1 MNAKPQNSAN
11 VGPEIWHDQK
21 RMFPP
26 MALGL
31 SMAGFYVTAA
41 GSLIATLSRDLGVK
55 PEALNWLG
63 AAYGFGMLISG
74 LLAPWVMRNGPV
86 WSLRLAP
93 LLVLLGTC
101 LVAWSPSITVSLVG
115 VTLACLGGTTVSAG
129 VAGTFVGVE
138 GTKYMSLTVGISSS
152 VSIVTTVLFA
162 LVERVFPGFG
172 RMALWFV
179 LVMAVPTLV
188 LGWKLPAVPFRQV
201 LQKGLSAAI
210 DSVSATGEGHGDP
223 ATTPA
228 ADGHR
233 DQTGTSGAAADSGVP
248 PRGSVKPSRWLVT
261 SQIMRLGLT
270 AGVEFAMYAWA
281 VTRLR
286 ELGVELAL
294 ASGLATAFAVG
305 MAVGRLG
312 GAAFARRYWAW
323 WVFVGLGFCGTVAVA
338 FVPSI
343 SVAVVGLFITGLG
356 VSCLYPISATE
367 FSGLPGVQKQHAAAV
382 ISCLSGT
389 GAIVTPLLL
398 GVLLAAVGL
407 HFGFLVLLGL
417 YVLMVFLPRPSAA
430 HLGIG

>member
-1 MNAKPQNSAN
+1 MTTNKPQNPAN
-11 VGPEIWHDQK
+11 IGPTIWHDQK

-26 MALGL
+26 MAVGL

-63 AAYGFGMLISG
+63 AAYGFGMLVSG

-93 LLVLLGTC
+93 LLVLLGTA
-101 LVAWSPSITVSLVG
+101 LAAWSPSIVVSLVG
-115 VTLACLGGTTVSAG
+115 VTLACLGGTTVSAA
-129 VAGTFVGVE
+129 VAGTFVGTE
-138 GTKYMSLTVGISSS
+138 GAKYMSLTVGISSS
-152 VSIVTTVLFA
+152 VSIATTVLFA

-179 LVMAVPTLV
+179 LVMALPTLV
-188 LGWKLPAVPFRQV
+188 WGWRLPAVPLRKIF
-201 LQKGLSAAI
+201 QKGLS
-210 DSVSATGEGHGDP
+210 DATASPDAVGGTDGGDP
-223 ATTPA
+223 APA
-228 ADGHR
+228 AR
-233 DQTGTSGAAADSGVP
+233 NANPKNPSTP
-248 PRGSVKPSRWLVT
+248 SVKPSKWLLI
-261 SQIMRLGLT
+261 SQILRLSLT

-294 ASGLATAFAVG
+294 ASGLATAFAIG
-305 MAVGRLG
+305 MAIGRLG
-312 GAAFARRYWAW
+312 GAVFARYYWAW
-323 WVFVGLGFCGTVAVA
+323 WVFVGLGCFGTAAVA
-338 FVPSI
+338 FVPSVG
-343 SVAVVGLFITGLG
+343 VAVVGLFICGVG

-367 FSGLPGVQKQHAAAV
+367 FSGLPGVRKEYAAAV
-382 ISCLSGT
+382 ISSLSGI

-398 GVLLAAVGL
+398 GLLLAAVGL
-407 HFGFLVLLGL
+407 YYGFVVLLGF

-430 HLGIG
+430 RLGIG

>member
-1 MNAKPQNSAN
+1 MTTNKPQNPAN
-11 VGPEIWHDQK
+11 VGPEIWHNQK

-26 MALGL
+26 MAIGL

-41 GSLIATLSRDLGVK
+41 GSLIATLSRDLGAK
-55 PEALNWLG
+55 PEAFTWLG
-63 AAYGFGMLISG
+63 AAYGFGMLVSG

-93 LLVLLGTC
+93 LLVLLGTA
-101 LVAWSPSITVSLVG
+101 LTAWSPSIAVSLVG
-115 VTLACLGGTTVSAG
+115 VTLACLGGSTVSAA
-129 VAGTFVGVE
+129 VAGTFVGTE
-138 GTKYMSLTVGISSS
+138 GTKYLSLTVGISSS
-152 VSIVTTVLFA
+152 VSIVTTVVFA
-162 LVERVFPGFG
+162 LVERVFPGLG

-179 LVMAVPTLV
+179 LLMAVPTLV
-188 LGWKLPAVPFRQV
+188 WGWRLPAVPFRKV
-201 LQKGLSAAI
+201 LQKGLSAATQ
-210 DSVSATGEGHGDP
+210 SPSATGAAGSDAPTLAASDANPDP
-223 ATTPA
+223 NPGNPSAP
-228 ADGHR
+228 
-233 DQTGTSGAAADSGVP
+233 V
-248 PRGSVKPSRWLVT
+248 VKPSKWLVT
-261 SQIMRLGLT
+261 SQILLLILT

-286 ELGVELAL
+286 ELGVELAP

-323 WVFVGLGFCGTVAVA
+323 WVFVGLGFFGTAAVA
-338 FVPSI
+338 FVPSVG
-343 SVAVVGLFITGLG
+343 VAVVGLFISGVG

-367 FSGLPGVQKQHAAAV
+367 FSGLPGVQKEYAAAV
-382 ISCLSGT
+382 ISSLSGI

-398 GVLLAAVGL
+398 GLLLAAVGL
-407 HFGFLVLLGL
+407 HFGFLVLLGF

>member
-1 MNAKPQNSAN
+1 MTTNKPQNPAN
-11 VGPEIWHDQK
+11 VGPEIWHNQK

-26 MALGL
+26 MAIGL

-55 PEALNWLG
+55 PETLNWLG
-63 AAYGFGMLISG
+63 AAYGFGMLVSG

-93 LLVLLGTC
+93 LLVLLGTAM
-101 LVAWSPSITVSLVG
+101 VAWSPSIVVSLVG
-115 VTLACLGGTTVSAG
+115 VTLACLGGSTVSAA
-129 VAGTFVGVE
+129 VAGTFVGTE
-138 GTKYMSLTVGISSS
+138 GTKYLSLTVGISSS
-152 VSIVTTVLFA
+152 VSIATTVVFA

-179 LVMAVPTLV
+179 LLMAVPTLV
-188 LGWKLPAVPFRQV
+188 WGWRLPAVPFRKV
-201 LQKGLSAAI
+201 LQKGLSAPTQ
-210 DSVSATGEGHGDP
+210 SSSATGAAGSDAP
-223 ATTPA
+223 TPA
-228 ADGHR
+228 A
-233 DQTGTSGAAADSGVP
+233 AEVP
-248 PRGSVKPSRWLVT
+248 PGNPSTSSVKPSKWLLI
-261 SQIMRLGLT
+261 SQILRLILT

-294 ASGLATAFAVG
+294 ASGLATAFAIG

-323 WVFVGLGFCGTVAVA
+323 WVFVGLGFFGTAAVA
-338 FVPSI
+338 FVPSVG
-343 SVAVVGLFITGLG
+343 VAVVGLSISGVG

-367 FSGLPGVQKQHAAAV
+367 FSGLPGVHKEYAAAV
-382 ISCLSGT
+382 ISSLSGI

-398 GVLLAAVGL
+398 GLLLAALGL
-407 HFGFLVLLGL
+407 HFGFLVLLGF
-417 YVLMVFLPRPSAA
+417 YVLMVFLPRPTAA
-430 HLGIG
+430 HLEIG

>member
-1 MNAKPQNSAN
+1 MTTNKPQNPAN
-11 VGPEIWHDQK
+11 VGPEIWHNQK

-26 MALGL
+26 MAIGL

-55 PEALNWLG
+55 PETLNWLG
-63 AAYGFGMLISG
+63 AAYGFGMLVSG

-93 LLVLLGTC
+93 LLVLLGTAM
-101 LVAWSPSITVSLVG
+101 VEWSPSIVVSLVG
-115 VTLACLGGTTVSAG
+115 VTLACLGGSTVSAA
-129 VAGTFVGVE
+129 VAGTFVGTE
-138 GTKYMSLTVGISSS
+138 GTKYLSLTVGISSS
-152 VSIVTTVLFA
+152 VSIATTVVFA

-179 LVMAVPTLV
+179 LLMAVPTLV
-188 LGWKLPAVPFRQV
+188 WGWRLPAVPFRKV
-201 LQKGLSAAI
+201 LQKGLSVPTQ
-210 DSVSATGEGHGDP
+210 SSSATGAAGSDAP
-223 ATTPA
+223 TPA
-228 ADGHR
+228 A
-233 DQTGTSGAAADSGVP
+233 AEVP
-248 PRGSVKPSRWLVT
+248 PGNPSTSSVKPSKWLLI
-261 SQIMRLGLT
+261 SQILRLILT

-286 ELGVELAL
+286 ELGVDLAL

-323 WVFVGLGFCGTVAVA
+323 WVFVGLGFFGTAAVA
-338 FVPSI
+338 FVPSVG
-343 SVAVVGLFITGLG
+343 VAVVGLFISGVG

-367 FSGLPGVQKQHAAAV
+367 FSGLPGVHKEYAAAV
-382 ISCLSGT
+382 ISSLSGI

-398 GVLLAAVGL
+398 GLLLAAVGL
-407 HFGFLVLLGL
+407 HFGFLVLLGF

>member
-1 MNAKPQNSAN
+1 MTTNKPQNPAN
-11 VGPEIWHDQK
+11 IGSTIWHDQK

-26 MALGL
+26 MAVGL

-63 AAYGFGMLISG
+63 AAYGFGMLVSG

-93 LLVLLGTC
+93 LLVLLGTA
-101 LVAWSPSITVSLVG
+101 LVAWSPSIAVSLVG
-115 VTLACLGGTTVSAG
+115 VTLACLGGTTVSAA
-129 VAGTFVGVE
+129 VAGTFVGTE

-152 VSIVTTVLFA
+152 VSIATTVLFA

-179 LVMAVPTLV
+179 LVMALPTLV
-188 LGWKLPAVPFRQV
+188 WGWRLPAVPLRKLF
-201 LQKGLSAAI
+201 QKGLS
-210 DSVSATGEGHGDP
+210 D
-223 ATTPA
+223 
-228 ADGHR
+228 
-233 DQTGTSGAAADSGVP
+233 AAASPDAVGEPDSGDSAP
-248 PRGSVKPSRWLVT
+248 TAREANLEENPKKPSTPSVKPSKWLLI
-261 SQIMRLGLT
+261 SQILRLSLT

-294 ASGLATAFAVG
+294 ASGLATAFAIG
-305 MAVGRLG
+305 MAMGRLG
-312 GAAFARRYWAW
+312 GAVFARYYWAW
-323 WVFVGLGFCGTVAVA
+323 WVFVGLGCFGTAAVA
-338 FVPSI
+338 FVPSVG
-343 SVAVVGLFITGLG
+343 VAVVGLFISGVG

-367 FSGLPGVQKQHAAAV
+367 FSGLPGVRKEYAAAV
-382 ISCLSGT
+382 ISSLSGI

-398 GVLLAAVGL
+398 GLLLAAVGL
-407 HFGFLVLLGL
+407 HYGFLVLLGF
-417 YVLMVFLPRPSAA
+417 YVLMVFLPRPSAS

>member
-1 MNAKPQNSAN
+1 MTTNKPQNPAN
-11 VGPEIWHDQK
+11 VGPEIWHNQK

-26 MALGL
+26 MAIGL

-41 GSLIATLSRDLGVK
+41 GSLIATLSRDLGAK
-55 PEALNWLG
+55 PEAFTWLG
-63 AAYGFGMLISG
+63 AAYGFGMLVSG

-93 LLVLLGTC
+93 LLVLLGTAM
-101 LVAWSPSITVSLVG
+101 VEWSPSIVVSLVG
-115 VTLACLGGTTVSAG
+115 VTLACLGGSTVSAA
-129 VAGTFVGVE
+129 VAGTFVGTE
-138 GTKYMSLTVGISSS
+138 GTKYLSLTVGISSS
-152 VSIVTTVLFA
+152 VSIATTVVFA

-179 LVMAVPTLV
+179 LLMAVPTLV
-188 LGWKLPAVPFRQV
+188 WGWRLPAVPFRKV
-201 LQKGLSAAI
+201 LQKGLSVPTQ
-210 DSVSATGEGHGDP
+210 SSSATGAAGSDAP
-223 ATTPA
+223 TPA
-228 ADGHR
+228 A
-233 DQTGTSGAAADSGVP
+233 AEVP
-248 PRGSVKPSRWLVT
+248 PGNPSTSSVKPSKWLLI
-261 SQIMRLGLT
+261 SQILRLILT

-286 ELGVELAL
+286 ELGVDLAL

-323 WVFVGLGFCGTVAVA
+323 WVFVGLGFFGTAAVA
-338 FVPSI
+338 FVPSVG
-343 SVAVVGLFITGLG
+343 VAVVGLFISGVG

-367 FSGLPGVQKQHAAAV
+367 FSGLPGVHKEYAAAV
-382 ISCLSGT
+382 ISSLSGI

-398 GVLLAAVGL
+398 GLLLAAVGL
-407 HFGFLVLLGL
+407 HFGFLVLLGF

>member
-1 MNAKPQNSAN
+1 MNAVNPQNPAN
-11 VGPEIWHDQK
+11 EGPEIWHNQK

-26 MALGL
+26 MAIGL

-41 GSLIATLSRDLGVK
+41 GSLIATLSRDLGAK
-55 PEALNWLG
+55 PEAFTWLG
-63 AAYGFGMLISG
+63 AAYGFGMLVSG

-93 LLVLLGTC
+93 LLVLLGTA
-101 LVAWSPSITVSLVG
+101 LTAWSPSIAVSLVG
-115 VTLACLGGTTVSAG
+115 VTLACLGGSTVSAA
-129 VAGTFVGVE
+129 VAGTFVGTE
-138 GTKYMSLTVGISSS
+138 GTKYLSLTVGISSS
-152 VSIVTTVLFA
+152 VSIATTVVFA

-179 LVMAVPTLV
+179 LLMAVPTLV
-188 LGWKLPAVPFRQV
+188 WGWRLPAVPFRKV
-201 LQKGLSAAI
+201 LQKGLSAPTQ
-210 DSVSATGEGHGDP
+210 SPSATGAASSDAP
-223 ATTPA
+223 TPA
-228 ADGHR
+228 ARNANLDANPGNP
-233 DQTGTSGAAADSGVP
+233 SAP
-248 PRGSVKPSRWLVT
+248 SVKPSKWLLI
-261 SQIMRLGLT
+261 SQILRLILT

-286 ELGVELAL
+286 ELGVGLAL
-294 ASGLATAFAVG
+294 ASGLATAFAIG

-323 WVFVGLGFCGTVAVA
+323 WVFVGLGFFGTAAVA
-338 FVPSI
+338 FVPSVG
-343 SVAVVGLFITGLG
+343 VAVVGLFISGVG

-367 FSGLPGVQKQHAAAV
+367 FSGLPGVHKEYAAAV
-382 ISCLSGT
+382 ISSLSGM

-398 GVLLAAVGL
+398 GLLLAAVGL
-407 HFGFLVLLGL
+407 HFGFLVLLGF

>member
-1 MNAKPQNSAN
+1 MTTNKPQNPAN
-11 VGPEIWHDQK
+11 VGPEIWHNQK

-26 MALGL
+26 MAIGL

-55 PEALNWLG
+55 PETLNWLG
-63 AAYGFGMLISG
+63 AAYGFGMLVSG

-93 LLVLLGTC
+93 LLVLLGTAM
-101 LVAWSPSITVSLVG
+101 VAWSPSIVVSLVG
-115 VTLACLGGTTVSAG
+115 VTLACLGGSTVSAA
-129 VAGTFVGVE
+129 VAGTFVGTE
-138 GTKYMSLTVGISSS
+138 GTKYLSLTVGISSS
-152 VSIVTTVLFA
+152 VSIATTVVFA

-179 LVMAVPTLV
+179 LLMAVPTLV
-188 LGWKLPAVPFRQV
+188 WGWRLPAVPFRKV
-201 LQKGLSAAI
+201 LQKGLSAPTQ
-210 DSVSATGEGHGDP
+210 SSSATGAAGSDAP
-223 ATTPA
+223 TPA
-228 ADGHR
+228 A
-233 DQTGTSGAAADSGVP
+233 AEVP
-248 PRGSVKPSRWLVT
+248 PGNPSTSSVKPSKWLLI
-261 SQIMRLGLT
+261 SQILRLILT

-294 ASGLATAFAVG
+294 ASGLATAFAIG

-323 WVFVGLGFCGTVAVA
+323 WVFVGLGFFGTAAVA
-338 FVPSI
+338 FVPSVG
-343 SVAVVGLFITGLG
+343 VAVVGLSISGVG

-367 FSGLPGVQKQHAAAV
+367 FSGLPGVHKEYAAAV
-382 ISCLSGT
+382 ISSLSGI
-389 GAIVTPLLL
+389 GAIVTPRLL
-398 GVLLAAVGL
+398 GLLLAALGL
-407 HFGFLVLLGL
+407 HFGFLVLLGF
-417 YVLMVFLPRPSAA
+417 YVLMVFLPRPTAA